1 MSLSK
6 PEDIRVSWLRSM
18 KQDDASSLSSDDDVS
33 SLLSLPS
40 MGCNCCSHEI
50 LCGTCEPDSANP
62 DSILFNKINET
73 EPELFKCCLS
83 GCLNKIGEKDLVY
96 EHIKK

>member
-6 PEDIRVSWLRSM
+6 PKDIRNSWLQSM
-18 KQDDASSLSSDDDVS
+18 RQDGCASSLSSDDDVS
-33 SLLSLPS
+33 SLQSLPS

-50 LCGTCEPDSANP
+50 ICGTCPDTTNTN
-62 DSILFNKINET
+62 SILFGKIDET
-73 EPELFKCCLS
+73 KPELLKCCLS